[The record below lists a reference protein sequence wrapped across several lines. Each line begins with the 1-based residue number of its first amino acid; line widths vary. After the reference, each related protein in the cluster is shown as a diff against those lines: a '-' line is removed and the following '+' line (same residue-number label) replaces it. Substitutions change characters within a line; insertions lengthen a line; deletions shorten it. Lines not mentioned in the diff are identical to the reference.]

1 MFSVDITS
9 ILGASKKLFKKIK
22 KKERIKQ
29 QIEKEVKKTV
39 DDKELWKKAMKTKI
53 CMECGG
59 NLYSKMEDPIT
70 CRGCH
75 KVWYCKNCD
84 FRKEDG
90 IGIYFV

>member
-39 DDKELWKKAMKTKI
+39 DDKESNENK
-53 CMECGG
+53 
-59 NLYSKMEDPIT
+59 NLYGMWRE
-70 CRGCH
+70 
-75 KVWYCKNCD
+75 
-84 FRKEDG
+84 
-90 IGIYFV
+90 FV